1 VCASVR
7 YLFPNLK
14 SLVLAE
20 CPIRS
25 LALEENRNTSNVD
38 DHWSKEEGHG
48 RQDSANMNHL
58 DADER
63 TSSTDEKGNR
73 IFESKVNYDRSESES
88 ESNGTTIKSP
98 HDPFRMLRFLNLN
111 GTLLS
116 TWDEVERLA
125 RFPALKSLRIQGCP
139 LFEVSGLP
147 SRRLENSKVPDYV
160 RHYERFG
167 SMCLNSTFR
176 SSVVIKKRYQIG
188 RFHL

>member
-1 VCASVR
+1 VLCTSR

-25 LALEENRNTSNVD
+25 LGLEENQNLPSEDGRRT
-38 DHWSKEEGHG
+38 KEEGHG
-48 RQDSANMNHL
+48 QDSENMNHL
-58 DADER
+58 DTDEH

-73 IFESKVNYDRSESES
+73 IFESKVNYDRSESKS
-88 ESNGTTIKSP
+88 ESNRTTIESP
-98 HDPFRMLRFLNLN
+98 HDPFRMLRFLNVN

-139 LFEVSGLP
+139 LFEVSSL
-147 SRRLENSKVPDYV
+147 
-160 RHYERFG
+160 
-167 SMCLNSTFR
+167 
-176 SSVVIKKRYQIG
+176 
-188 RFHL
+188 

>member
-1 VCASVR
+1 MCTNVCASIR

-25 LALEENRNTSNVD
+25 LALEENRNLPNVE
-38 DHWSKEEGHG
+38 DHRSKEEGHG
-48 RQDSANMNHL
+48 QDSANMNHL
-58 DADER
+58 DADEHM
-63 TSSTDEKGNR
+63 SSTDEKGNR

-88 ESNGTTIKSP
+88 ESNGMTIKSP

-147 SRRLENSKVPDYV
+147 
-160 RHYERFG
+160 
-167 SMCLNSTFR
+167 FR
-176 SSVVIKKRYQIG
+176 
-188 RFHL
+188 

>member
-1 VCASVR
+1 MFRLR

-25 LALEENRNTSNVD
+25 LGLEENQNLPSEDGRRA
-38 DHWSKEEGHG
+38 KEEDHG
-48 RQDSANMNHL
+48 QDTENMNHL
-58 DADER
+58 DADEH

-73 IFESKVNYDRSESES
+73 IFESKVNYDRSESKP
-88 ESNGTTIKSP
+88 ESNGTTIESP
-98 HDPFRMLRFLNLN
+98 HNPFRMLRFLNVN

-139 LFEVSGLP
+139 LFEVSDLRSP
-147 SRRLENSKVPDYV
+147 RRSK
-160 RHYERFG
+160 
-167 SMCLNSTFR
+167 
-176 SSVVIKKRYQIG
+176 IKELKI
-188 RFHL
+188 F